1 MAMASSRSFRDDDC
15 GGDDEVELQW
25 AAIERLPT
33 FKRIRTSLF
42 DQKSINADKDD
53 ILGKKAIDVARIGAF
68 ERRVF
73 MDQLITTID
82 KDNLKL
88 LKRLKERMARVGLKL
103 PTIEV
108 KFDNLN
114 VEAEYQVVHGK
125 PQLPTLWNTVTNM
138 FPDITK
144 VNRSA
149 SRPNKIKILDD
160 VSGIIKPSRM
170 TLLLGLPGCGKTTLL
185 QTLAGKHDPSLKVSG
200 EISYNGCKFS
210 EFVPQKTS
218 AYINQYDLHIPDMT
232 VRETIDFSARCQ
244 GIGSR
249 ADILKELSRRE
260 KLHGIIPEPDIDTYM
275 KAISVEGLKRTLQ
288 TDYILKILGLD
299 ICADTTV
306 GDAMNRGI
314 SGCEMKRLTIGEMMV
329 GPTKA
334 LFMDEILTGLDS
346 STTFQIV
353 TCLQQLA
360 HTTGATFLISLL
372 QPAPETFD
380 LFHDIILMDQGKII
394 YQGPRTEVHNF
405 FEYCGFKCPPRKG
418 TAVFL
423 QEVLSQKEQE
433 QFWFH
438 TDRPYSYVSTD
449 KFIAACKEFHAGQGL
464 NLNEELCK
472 PFDKTEDQ
480 HNALSFDI
488 YSLGKWELF
497 KACLAREWS
506 LTKRSSFLYVYRSA
520 QLVLLASVTMTLF
533 VRTRMKIDEFHSRKY
548 MACLFFGLF
557 RVLTSGVPELALT
570 SSRLGVF
577 YKQRDLYFHPAWAYS
592 IPSAILRIPFSF
604 LDTLLWTSLI
614 YFGVGYSPEPERFF
628 RQLFIQFLLHQVAIS
643 IFRLIAAVIR
653 TLPVAAIFC
662 QFTVMATLLFSGF
675 IVPLPSMPSWI
686 KWCFWISPL
695 SYTDIGNSINEFLSP
710 RWQKVSSLNVTLGHL
725 ALRRR
730 GLNFEEYFYWRSVAA
745 LIGMWIL
752 VNVGF
757 TLALSYLKSP
767 GTGRPRVLSHT
778 KRKED
783 LSNSMEENQLP
794 GVHVTTEVTSM
805 VLPSVPV
812 TLSFENVH
820 YFVDTPKK
828 FREKVPNK
836 KLHLLQDIS
845 GAFRPGVLT
854 ALMGASG
861 AGKTTLMDVLS
872 GRKTGGYI
880 EGDIRVGGYPKVQKT
895 YTRVS
900 GYCEQTDIHSPR
912 LTIKESVIYSAW
924 LRLSAEVPMHK
935 RLKFVEEVLQ
945 MIELDEIKDSLIGIR
960 GFSGI
965 SAEQHKRL
973 TIAVELVANPSII
986 FMDEPTSGLDARAAA
1001 IVMRAVKNIVSTK
1014 RTVVCTIHQPSI
1026 DIFEAFDEII
1036 LMKGGQIVY
1045 FGELGQNSCK
1055 LIEYF
1060 EGIPGVPKIKENDNP
1075 ATWMLEVTNPSI
1087 EAELGVDFAHLYK
1100 QSSLYQRNKEQ
1111 VQELRVPSHGSQ
1123 ELSFTTRFPQ
1133 NRWEQFKACLWKQHL
1148 SYWRNPTYNLG
1159 RLILAM
1165 VSSLLYGALL
1175 WKKGQKLNNEQD
1187 LFNIMGSVY
1196 VFMVS
1201 TGASNLLS
1209 VLPIV
1214 NSQRTIVYRERF
1226 SGMYSSKAHSLAQ
1239 VIVEIPYVFLEAAL
1253 FLILSYPAVN
1263 LYASAY
1269 KVSWYFYD
1277 TFCTLL
1283 TYKYMGM
1290 AIASLSTTYQMA
1302 AINGSYCI
1310 TVANLFSGFLI
1321 PQPKLP
1327 KWWNWFYWM
1336 VPTSWTLRGLITS
1349 QYGDINKEIIAFGE
1363 RKTISAFLES
1373 HYGFKH
1379 KDLPITAILLFAYPI
1394 FFASVFIYCTAKL
1407 NFQRR

>member
-1 MAMASSRSFRDDDC
+1 MALASSRSLRDDDC
-15 GGDDEVELQW
+15 GGGDEAELQW

-42 DQKSINADKDD
+42 DQKSINPDKDCG
-53 ILGKKAIDVARIGAF
+53 ILGKKVIDVARLGAF

-73 MDQLITTID
+73 IDQLITIID

-88 LKRLKERMARVGLKL
+88 LKRLKERMARQETKTKLVGLKL

-108 KFDNLN
+108 RFENLN
-114 VEAEYQVVHGK
+114 VEAECKVVHGK

-138 FPDITK
+138 FRAITK
-144 VNRSA
+144 VNRSV
-149 SRPNKIKILDD
+149 SRPNKIKFLDD

-170 TLLLGLPGCGKTTLL
+170 TLLLGLPGCGKTTFL

-218 AYINQYDLHIPDMT
+218 AYVNQHDLHIPDMT

-244 GIGSR
+244 GIDSR
-249 ADILKELSRRE
+249 ADVLKELSRRE

-299 ICADTTV
+299 SCADTTV

-314 SGCEMKRLTIGEMMV
+314 SACEMKRLTIGEMMV

-334 LFMDEILTGLDS
+334 FFMDEILTGLDS

-360 HTTGATFLISLL
+360 HTTGATILISLL

-380 LFHDIILMDQGKII
+380 LFDDIILMDQGKIVF
-394 YQGPRTEVHNF
+394 QGPRTEVQDF
-405 FEYCGFKCPPRKG
+405 FEYCGFKCPPRRG
-418 TAVFL
+418 LAVFL
-423 QEVLSQKEQE
+423 QNVLSPKEQA

-438 TDRPYSYVSTD
+438 RDRPYSYVSTD
-449 KFIAACKEFHAGQGL
+449 KFIAACEEFHAGQGL
-464 NLNEELCK
+464 NEELCE
-472 PFDKTEDQ
+472 PFDKTEN
-480 HNALSFDI
+480 HKNALSFNV

-497 KACLAREWS
+497 KACFAREWS
-506 LTKRSSFLYVYRSA
+506 LTKRSSSLYLFRSA
-520 QLVLLASVTMTLF
+520 LLVLLALVTMTL
-533 VRTRMKIDEFHSRKY
+533 
-548 MACLFFGLF
+548 
-557 RVLTSGVPELALT
+557 GVPELALT
-570 SSRLGVF
+570 SSRLGIF

-604 LDTLLWTSLI
+604 LDTFLWTSLI
-614 YFGVGYSPEPERFF
+614 YFGV
-628 RQLFIQFLLHQVAIS
+628 
-643 IFRLIAAVIR
+643 
-653 TLPVAAIFC
+653 
-662 QFTVMATLLFSGF
+662 
-675 IVPLPSMPSWI
+675 LPSAFHPIPSSSGGNLDFPFDCRCNSNTTSRCNLLSIYLDGNVIVQWLHSTLTI
-686 KWCFWISPL
+686 DAFLDQMVLLDFPSLVYRYGKLGKRIPIS
-695 SYTDIGNSINEFLSP
+695 
-710 RWQKVSSLNVTLGHL
+710 KVSSSNVTLGHQV
-725 ALRRR
+725 LRKH
-730 GLNFEEYFYWRSVAA
+730 GLNFGENFYWRSVVA

-757 TLALSYLKSP
+757 TLALGYLKSP
-767 GTGRPRVLSHT
+767 GTRRPRVLSYM

-783 LSNSMEENQLP
+783 LSESMQENQLP
-794 GVHVTTEVTSM
+794 GVHVTAEVTSM
-805 VLPSVPV
+805 VLPFVPV
-812 TLSFENVH
+812 TLSFENVN

-895 YTRVS
+895 YARVS
-900 GYCEQTDIHSPR
+900 GYCEQTDTHSPQI
-912 LTIKESVIYSAW
+912 TIKESVIYSAW
-924 LRLSAEVPMHK
+924 LRLPPEVPMHK

-945 MIELDEIKDSLIGIR
+945 MIELDEFKDSLVGIR
-960 GFSGI
+960 GVSGI

-973 TIAVELVANPSII
+973 TIAVELVSNPSII

-1001 IVMRAVKNIVSTK
+1001 IVMRVVKNIVSTK

-1036 LMKGGQIVY
+1036 LMKGGQTVY
-1045 FGELGQNSCK
+1045 SGELGQNSCK

-1060 EGIPGVPKIKENDNP
+1060 EGIPGVPKIKENYNP
-1075 ATWMLEVTNPSI
+1075 ATWMLEVTNSSI
-1087 EAELGVDFAHLYK
+1087 EAGLGVDFACLYK

-1111 VQELRVPSHGSQ
+1111 LQELRVPAHGSK
-1123 ELSFTTRFPQ
+1123 ELRFTTRFPQ

-1165 VSSLLYGALL
+1165 VSSLLYAALL
-1175 WKKGQKLNNEQD
+1175 WKKGQKLDTEQD

-1201 TGASNLLS
+1201 TGASNLFS
-1209 VLPIV
+1209 VIPIV
-1214 NSQRTIVYRERF
+1214 SSQRTIVYRERF
-1226 SGMYSSKAHSLAQ
+1226 AGMYSIKAHSLAQ

-1263 LYASAY
+1263 LYASAH
-1269 KVSWYFYD
+1269 KVSWYLYD

-1283 TYKYMGM
+1283 TFKYMGM
-1290 AIASLSTTYQMA
+1290 AIVSLSTTYQMA

-1310 TVANLFSGFLI
+1310 AITNLFSGFLI
-1321 PQPKLP
+1321 PQPVMP
-1327 KWWNWFYWM
+1327 KWWVWFYWM
-1336 VPTSWTLRGLITS
+1336 VPTSWTLRGLLTS
-1349 QYGDINKEIIAFGE
+1349 QYGDTNEEIIAFGE
-1363 RKTISAFLES
+1363 RKTIRAFLES
-1373 HYGFKH
+1373 YYGFKQ
-1379 KDLPITAILLFAYPI
+1379 KDLPLTAILLFAHPI